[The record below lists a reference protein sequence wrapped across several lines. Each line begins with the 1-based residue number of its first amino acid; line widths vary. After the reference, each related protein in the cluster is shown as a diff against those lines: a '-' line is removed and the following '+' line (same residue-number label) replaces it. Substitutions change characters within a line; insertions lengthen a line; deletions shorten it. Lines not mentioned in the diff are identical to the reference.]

1 MAMKALE
8 VVCII
13 IDLMSMCTFESTAM
27 QAEAACRLTNFD
39 AQTQGSHY
47 EDIRSGHTTHGL
59 SAIDCKLPAV
69 QVLVDVHAIGSF
81 VSSIGCMTILH
92 LELLSLGKVL
102 RW

>member
-8 VVCII
+8 VLCII
-13 IDLMSMCTFESTAM
+13 LDLMRRCTFEATAT
-27 QAEAACRLTNFD
+27 QAAAACRLTNFD

-47 EDIRSGHTTHGL
+47 ENIRSGHTTHGL

-69 QVLVDVHAIGSF
+69 QILVDLHAIGSF
-81 VSSIGCMTILH
+81 VGSVDCMTILH